1 MSVQERP
8 EGLEIDFGYSLDG
21 VPVLLDRGYAARFLV
36 SGGQVVQ
43 FSIHLRGYTANGSA
57 SLTLPPRQAAA
68 ALLARGL
75 EGEELLLTYTDSGG
89 DTLTASWSA
98 REGE

>member
-1 MSVQERP
+1 MLFRS
-8 EGLEIDFGYSLDG
+8 
-21 VPVLLDRGYAARFLV
+21 VLLDRGYAARFLV

-75 EGEELLLTYTDSGG
+75 EGEELLLTYADSGG
-89 DTLTASWSA
+89 DTLTAGWSA
-98 REGE
+98 REGD